1 MHIERM
7 SDRIETERLVLF
19 PYTKENLAL
28 FNTDLAAFETAFGV
42 VYRGEELDHLLQG
55 FLKRLE
61 SEIAD
66 DPDNYLWFTEF
77 LIVLRENS
85 HVIGSIDYK
94 YVPRVGVT
102 EVGYGMNPAYE
113 GRGYMTEALT
123 AFLDFGARRGLRAVR
138 ADTLSD
144 NRRSQNVLKRCGFRL
159 LRTEEDRLWWEVRLG
174 PCPTAEESGERP
186 GETAADYIH
195 ALRAVIGRRKIIL
208 NCAGAVI
215 VRDGKILLQ
224 RRSDNGL
231 WGLPGGLLE
240 LNETFA
246 QAALREVREETG
258 LEVRLTAFLGIFH
271 NHNMVWSNG
280 DRAHTVG
287 AYYTAE
293 ILRGTPRT
301 DGESLELRF
310 FAEAELP
317 ELFAE
322 DQRAAVKAFL
332 EGVRLPLLRENPAP
346 AVCTGKGD

>member
-7 SDRIETERLVLF
+7 TDRIETERLVLF

-28 FNTDLAAFETAFGV
+28 FNTDLAAFEAAFGV

-94 YVPRVGVT
+94 YVPRDGVT

-174 PCPTAEESGERP
+174 PCAAAEETGERP

-195 ALRAVIGRRKIIL
+195 ALRAVIGSRKIIL

-231 WGLPGGLLE
+231 WGFPGGLLE

-258 LEVRLTAFLGIFH
+258 LEVRLTADLPQSRHGMEQRRPRPH
-271 NHNMVWSNG
+271 RRGLLHGG
-280 DRAHTVG
+280 DSARDAADGRRISG
-287 AYYTAE
+287 ASFFCGSGASGAVR
-293 ILRGTPRT
+293 RGSAC
-301 DGESLELRF
+301 G
-310 FAEAELP
+310 
-317 ELFAE
+317 
-322 DQRAAVKAFL
+322 
-332 EGVRLPLLRENPAP
+332 
-346 AVCTGKGD
+346 GKGLFGRRPPPAAPREPGPCCLHRERRLI